1 MLKISKSGLRMTY
14 PKSALS
20 ELKIIMSLLMRLDI
34 CLFCLF
40 LSRSIPLLCGTRRS
54 GSANSNHTGSVPGRI
69 NSTKSPGAI
78 GRWIVWIFGYLDY
91 AFVGSIPCKIFQN
104 PATLLNWGLWKKQT
118 NIMQVGSNQ
127 TSLRNFST
135 KVFSLWILEQK
146 IQFYY
151 FSRPTTHQLISLSK
165 FTDQCQI
172 SPILPRTEYLKGLGT
187 RATLAKNI
195 PTLFKLGQLKMYLL
209 TVWFLGIQLFSNTL
223 THLSPTV
230 EKVRIG
236 WKKAPVDQL
245 VDRPTLKRFPFS
257 IFLRGRKKK
266 NLICSHQHWTLPPRL
281 KVVLVPRYQNGRP
294 LKSVRLKHKTL
305 PEAQRIHN
313 SSNLVTCT
321 KCKFGHMVEP
331 FAFAFA
337 NLVAPL
343 VLSHCLGLPYWY
355 QLALS

>member
-172 SPILPRTEYLKGLGT
+172 SPILSYPPQNRLFERAWNMQANKSYFGQKYPNFIQTWPTENVSTYCMISRNPAIFQYT
-187 RATLAKNI
+187 HPFI
-195 PTLFKLGQLKMYLL
+195 PHSGE
-209 TVWFLGIQLFSNTL
+209 S
-223 THLSPTV
+223 
-230 EKVRIG
+230 
-236 WKKAPVDQL
+236 
-245 VDRPTLKRFPFS
+245 
-257 IFLRGRKKK
+257 
-266 NLICSHQHWTLPPRL
+266 
-281 KVVLVPRYQNGRP
+281 
-294 LKSVRLKHKTL
+294 
-305 PEAQRIHN
+305 
-313 SSNLVTCT
+313 
-321 KCKFGHMVEP
+321 
-331 FAFAFA
+331 
-337 NLVAPL
+337 
-343 VLSHCLGLPYWY
+343 
-355 QLALS
+355 